1 MFAFIFLT
9 VMVRTLF
16 VVILPPFPLSS
27 LLNYL
32 LLTVHTSFTTMT
44 KLLYSIHE
52 SVIFYHG
59 FLLLCFLTFTL

>member
-1 MFAFIFLT
+1 MQLIPPPSQEFPMFVFIFLT

-32 LLTVHTSFTTMT
+32 LL
-44 KLLYSIHE
+44 L
-52 SVIFYHG
+52 
-59 FLLLCFLTFTL
+59 